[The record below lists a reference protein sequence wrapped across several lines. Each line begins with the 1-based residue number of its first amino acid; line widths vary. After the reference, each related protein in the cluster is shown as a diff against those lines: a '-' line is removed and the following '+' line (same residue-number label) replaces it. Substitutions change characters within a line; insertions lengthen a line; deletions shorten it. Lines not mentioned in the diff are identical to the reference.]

1 MSSTGYETSSAV
13 DQRPP
18 TPGIITLDLLMAS
31 LLLRA
36 MSSIPTNCPARKAL
50 SRSKLSPPGDVL
62 MLPEGCPAPIEVK
75 EKREEIVT
83 PLYLVPE
90 KVCPYNCGSTDTKAN
105 SRGAKVVAYTIHGPM
120 PATSISGTCSRC
132 GYNRFVDRATCTVDD
147 GASKF
152 TATIRHKDAAY
163 FMATPETAFQVKL
176 LRHAWWKGFAAMA
189 SNKKRAIPGVA
200 GDAPPLWALNDDRF
214 KEALVLWRLTEF
226 YSTRP
231 NFYLQDLG
239 NNNVAAKLTEA
250 CALWRVEFPK
260 KWLPHCCSAAK
271 ESGCAARAVMMDGNA
286 KNVMGKCAYPGC
298 IHRPH
303 AGNQYEFTSRYCEQH
318 RGGGLL
324 EEAVTKH
331 HGLLPRQQASLKAYQ
346 DRSEDERKYLEMLDE
361 REEAMT
367 LPALTKWG
375 TENGISNP
383 RNILNR
389 LKSNG
394 MLENVLQTSQSGASQ
409 LRRSSTAN
417 EAASQGSQPQET
429 VIDDKFQFKRSY
441 SAADAEKDGVDFD
454 ADHIDHI
461 EKELKAFVD
470 KTVKKMDNKRKRDPN
485 TPQDIVEDP
494 GASGSNAAVDSV
506 PSGFKTQYLDTTKGW
521 MIAVR
526 PCGIILN
533 LLPMYLKHEGI
544 LQAVE
549 CIWSM
554 LRPQSSLEDMKK
566 HVQFLVYDLG
576 CKLEKHVKD
585 NSSKYPA
592 AYVVHE
598 ILANKIA
605 VDTFHADPGHNHP
618 SCTLYTKGTRT
629 ISEHCHNH
637 LGLPKFDVLRKS
649 NTESQELAS
658 KWMNRFNVLT
668 RSMTP
673 IKAEFLLWDIA
684 NTYNEW
690 LQIQLQK
697 STATA
702 EQNAGL
708 VASTSQPGLSQRA
721 PSI

>member
-1 MSSTGYETSSAV
+1 MFSAE
-13 DQRPP
+13 
-18 TPGIITLDLLMAS
+18 
-31 LLLRA
+31 
-36 MSSIPTNCPARKAL
+36 AL

>member
-346 DRSEDERKYLEMLDE
+346 DRSEDERKYLEMLD
-361 REEAMT
+361 
-367 LPALTKWG
+367 
-375 TENGISNP
+375 
-383 RNILNR
+383 
-389 LKSNG
+389 
-394 MLENVLQTSQSGASQ
+394 
-409 LRRSSTAN
+409 
-417 EAASQGSQPQET
+417 
-429 VIDDKFQFKRSY
+429 FKRSY

>member
-36 MSSIPTNCPARKAL
+36 MSSIPTNCPAR
-50 SRSKLSPPGDVL
+50 SKKIGEILKVWYTATQPSTTSVLCRGLVSVKVGQKQHHGHISPSLEAEDIPILNCLLKTLEADAAAFQMIQRLSPPGDVL

-132 GYNRFVDRATCTVDD
+132 CYNRFVDRATCTVDD

-163 FMATPETAFQVKL
+163 FTATPETAFQVKL
-176 LRHAWWKGFAAMA
+176 LRHAWCSVAHSLKPTFQGYCDTYNHLHAADAEKRWKGFAAMA

-303 AGNQYEFTSRYCEQH
+303 AGNQYEFTSRYCEQR

-375 TENGISNP
+375 TENGISINFSSKEATVP
-383 RNILNR
+383 LTQR
-389 LKSNG
+389 KMES
-394 MLENVLQTSQSGASQ
+394 TSMQITSTI
-409 LRRSSTAN
+409 LRRS
-417 EAASQGSQPQET
+417 
-429 VIDDKFQFKRSY
+429 
-441 SAADAEKDGVDFD
+441 
-454 ADHIDHI
+454 
-461 EKELKAFVD
+461 
-470 KTVKKMDNKRKRDPN
+470 
-485 TPQDIVEDP
+485 
-494 GASGSNAAVDSV
+494 
-506 PSGFKTQYLDTTKGW
+506 
-521 MIAVR
+521 
-526 PCGIILN
+526 
-533 LLPMYLKHEGI
+533 
-544 LQAVE
+544 
-549 CIWSM
+549 
-554 LRPQSSLEDMKK
+554 
-566 HVQFLVYDLG
+566 
-576 CKLEKHVKD
+576 
-585 NSSKYPA
+585 
-592 AYVVHE
+592 
-598 ILANKIA
+598 
-605 VDTFHADPGHNHP
+605 
-618 SCTLYTKGTRT
+618 
-629 ISEHCHNH
+629 
-637 LGLPKFDVLRKS
+637 
-649 NTESQELAS
+649 
-658 KWMNRFNVLT
+658 
-668 RSMTP
+668 
-673 IKAEFLLWDIA
+673 
-684 NTYNEW
+684 
-690 LQIQLQK
+690 
-697 STATA
+697 
-702 EQNAGL
+702 
-708 VASTSQPGLSQRA
+708 
-721 PSI
+721 

>member
-1 MSSTGYETSSAV
+1 MFFAE
-13 DQRPP
+13 
-18 TPGIITLDLLMAS
+18 
-31 LLLRA
+31 
-36 MSSIPTNCPARKAL
+36 AL

-132 GYNRFVDRATCTVDD
+132 CYNRFVDRATCTVDD

-163 FMATPETAFQVKL
+163 FTATPETAFQVKL

-303 AGNQYEFTSRYCEQH
+303 AGNQYEFTSRYCEQR

-346 DRSEDERKYLEMLDE
+346 DRSEDERKYLEMLD
-361 REEAMT
+361 
-367 LPALTKWG
+367 
-375 TENGISNP
+375 
-383 RNILNR
+383 
-389 LKSNG
+389 
-394 MLENVLQTSQSGASQ
+394 
-409 LRRSSTAN
+409 
-417 EAASQGSQPQET
+417 
-429 VIDDKFQFKRSY
+429 FKRSY

-592 AYVVHE
+592 AYV
-598 ILANKIA
+598 
-605 VDTFHADPGHNHP
+605 
-618 SCTLYTKGTRT
+618 
-629 ISEHCHNH
+629 
-637 LGLPKFDVLRKS
+637 
-649 NTESQELAS
+649 
-658 KWMNRFNVLT
+658 
-668 RSMTP
+668 RS
-673 IKAEFLLWDIA
+673 EFLLEYGDVESGEFNPGDPLVLFGGLLPDGSSGA
-684 NTYNEW
+684 SVNNMLGEVVAVV
-690 LQIQLQK
+690 LLK
-697 STATA
+697 RGLDPR
-702 EQNAGL
+702 AGYKQPVEVVVDEVNPK
-708 VASTSQPGLSQRA
+708 VASEGKIFRLPKQTAAGTRLIISPGEWRKGVEMSVPVAALFPFDKARIAPVEITYAWEHIPSGDAAGEGRRGMAGNRKKGKKELAVEDASKKASKRA
-721 PSI
+721 KRN